1 MGQPDVGKGTLLEG
15 VAWSVAPAPWRYGA
29 SIIKQLRKAIDSMT
43 SNDDQKATYLLARI
57 LYHYYCKE
65 KGFTPYAPPWAPRWA
80 IDYAEI
86 AVKWYGYTDE
96 AVDELQQELND
107 LDVPS
112 EVA

>member
-1 MGQPDVGKGTLLEG
+1 
-15 VAWSVAPAPWRYGA
+15 
-29 SIIKQLRKAIDSMT
+29 MT